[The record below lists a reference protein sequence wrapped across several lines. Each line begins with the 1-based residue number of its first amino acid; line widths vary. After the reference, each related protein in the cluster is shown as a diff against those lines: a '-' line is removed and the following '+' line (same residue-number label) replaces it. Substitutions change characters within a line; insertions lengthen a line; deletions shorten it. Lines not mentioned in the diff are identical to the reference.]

1 MIRKFKFNFL
11 ILTLSIISTFSLG
24 FASFLLPNEIF
35 IEDDNDYNFSF
46 GDVSN
51 NVLGVSIV
59 SNSFDGLKYLYDSNF
74 NYTYLKTNIEVD
86 FSFNKEL
93 FFINETETILNIKVN
108 TNNNFFNSVNINKI
122 EFYFDNLSNVN
133 YTTNDFLVEN
143 SDLSINF
150 DVNSSS
156 NYDLIEFINRAN
168 MNQNDVIL
176 TLSIDL
182 NITDLSYT
190 FNQLYKS
197 TSFNYV
203 FNG

>member
-1 MIRKFKFNFL
+1 MY
-11 ILTLSIISTFSLG
+11 
-24 FASFLLPNEIF
+24 
-35 IEDDNDYNFSF
+35 DN
-46 GDVSN
+46 
-51 NVLGVSIV
+51 
-59 SNSFDGLKYLYDSNF
+59 NF

-150 DVNSSS
+150 DINSSS

-190 FNQLYKS
+190 FNQLYMS